1 MKHVCSALTR
11 RSLGATKSHR
21 SVTVLAG
28 LALGAV
34 LAVGTAVP
42 ASAASLPSSDR
53 IYAYDCTDGANEL
66 QLLEIQADGT
76 ATAIGTG
83 IGTPATLCP
92 VQAAWDPVTQKAYFI
107 QAGNVYATDV
117 STGVS
122 TVVAPT
128 SQGGAGFPSSFPTSL
143 LSSPSLAIA
152 PDGSAWVQENGWI
165 GTIDLATG
173 VVTQLPTENLRDQG
187 MYYISAF
194 AYNGADS
201 ELYAVNSDD
210 TTNDS
215 PSFPNQLYTVNQA
228 TGEVTLGAGQ
238 TFSGYQN
245 SDISNFSSIAF
256 DSSGRGWLM
265 YEGGSPLVSSLKSF
279 DTAGNVVDQG
289 DVLIGT
295 TAVNSSSIF
304 IATPSSGGGGGSVE
318 SPVDDGYLDYQRGR
332 VEGEGS
338 TDLPDTGGSANAL
351 NVIVG
356 LGCLAV
362 GSTLVAAS
370 RRRRYS

>member
-1 MKHVCSALTR
+1 MKHVRSVLTR
-11 RSLGATKSHR
+11 SSLGATKSRR
-21 SVTVLAG
+21 SAPVLAG

-42 ASAASLPSSDR
+42 ASAASLPSTDR
-53 IYAYDCTDGANEL
+53 IYAYDCTDGANDL

-83 IGTPATLCP
+83 TGAPGSLCP
-92 VQAAWDPVTQKAYFI
+92 PQPAWDPGTQKAYFI
-107 QAGNVYATDV
+107 LAGNIYATDV
-117 STGVS
+117 STGES
-122 TVVAPT
+122 LVVATT
-128 SQGGAGFPSSFPTSL
+128 SGAGVEANL
-143 LSSPSLAIA
+143 LGSPSLAIA
-152 PDGSAWVQENGWI
+152 PDGSAWVHNNGWT
-165 GTIDLATG
+165 GTIDLASG
-173 VVTQLPTENLRDQG
+173 VVTQFPTTSLRDQG
-187 MYYISAF
+187 MYYVSPF

-210 TTNDS
+210 TTDDT
-215 PSFPNQLYTVNQA
+215 PPFPNQLYVMNQA

-238 TFSGYQN
+238 TFSSYQDN
-245 SDISNFSSIAF
+245 EISNFTAIAF

-265 YEGGSPLVSSLKSF
+265 YVGGSPTISTLKSF
-279 DTAGNVVDQG
+279 DTAGTIDNQG
-289 DVLIGT
+289 EVRIGS
-295 TAVNSSSIF
+295 ASVESYSIF
-304 IATPSSGGGGGSVE
+304 IAQPSSGGGGGW

-338 TDLPDTGGSANAL
+338 TDLPNTGGSANAL

>member
-11 RSLGATKSHR
+11 SSLGATKSRR
-21 SVTVLAG
+21 SAPVLAG
-28 LALGAV
+28 LALGTV

-53 IYAYDCTDGANEL
+53 IYAYECGGANDF

-83 IGTPATLCP
+83 IDLPGDVCPAQP
-92 VQAAWDPVTQKAYFI
+92 AWDPVTQKAYFVSG
-107 QAGNVYATDV
+107 GNVYSTDI

-122 TVVAPT
+122 TVVTTT
-128 SQGGAGFPSSFPTSL
+128 SGAAGNTSGANTYL
-143 LSSPSLAIA
+143 LTSPSLAIA
-152 PDGSAWVQENGWI
+152 PDGTAWVLNEGYV

-173 VVTQLPTENLRDQG
+173 IVTEITADPNTNRDQG
-187 MYYISAF
+187 LYYMEAF

-201 ELYAVNSDD
+201 KLYTIDADDKTDD
-210 TTNDS
+210 TQ
-215 PSFPNQLYTVNQA
+215 PLPNELLTVGQT
-228 TGEVTLGAGQ
+228 TGAVTLGTGVSIQ
-238 TFSGYQN
+238 GYQN
-245 SDISNFSSIAF
+245 GSIDDLYTMGF
-256 DSSGRGWLM
+256 DSSGQGWM
-265 YEGGSPLVSSLKSF
+265 MDTNSSSQLKSF
-279 DTAGNVVDQG
+279 DTAGAVVDQG
-289 DVLIGT
+289 AVLIGAS
-295 TAVNSSSIF
+295 AVSYCSMF
-304 IATPSSGGGGGSVE
+304 IATPSSGGGSVE